1 MLSASVFNP
10 TTPALCKIATA
21 TRILDDGA
29 GGTGPKWKY
38 TLKFVGLQYDG
49 STYATGDVTA
59 YSPNPLSPNTL
70 TAYNVN
76 ELANTL
82 TTWFGL
88 ASTDYKGLEFNE
100 CPVGQVVLANM
111 VPFEM
116 LDSAGAFATGQ
127 PGNVA
132 LFNWP
137 NQLSGTCT

>member
-29 GGTGPKWKY
+29 GGEGPKWKY
-38 TLKFVGLQYDG
+38 TLKFVGLQYDAA
-49 STYATGDVTA
+49 TYATGDVTA
-59 YSPNPLSPNTL
+59 YSPNPLSPGTL

-88 ASTDYKGLEFNE
+88 ASTEYKGLEFNP
-100 CPVGQVVLANM
+100 CPGGQIVLAVS

-116 LDSAGAFATGQ
+116 LDSQGAYSTGA
-127 PGNVA
+127 PDHVA
-132 LFNWP
+132 LFTWP
-137 NQLSGTCT
+137 NQLSGTCS